1 MYRKILLNTLIC
13 TIGSMLLMTAAGAE
27 KASDFVMRSSVK
39 ESAHAQFTITLSGE
53 NMKDLYAYEAKFKFD
68 PEQLEVVKAESSFK
82 GFSVSPIIKN
92 NEITF
97 AHTKIGNVKG
107 EAGNMEISTI
117 TFKAKKAGTAKVN
130 WTSMKI
136 IDHDLKDQAFTL
148 KESIDFTKIF
158 SDIAGHWAKDD
169 IMQMVDK
176 NIVEGIDNDR
186 FAPNNHVTRAQ
197 FAALIA
203 RALELKAGSGKNP
216 FADVKAGSW
225 YEDTVKS
232 AYAAGII
239 NGITSQTFAPDKSIT
254 REEMSVMLMRA
265 KAYAA
270 GVKVDSLKA
279 GSLKGF
285 KDEGEISEWAKK
297 SAGFAIASGLLKGR
311 TASAFA
317 PKKQT
322 TRAESAV
329 VIKRLLAGS

>member
-1 MYRKILLNTLIC
+1 
-13 TIGSMLLMTAAGAE
+13 MLMMTVASAE
-27 KASDFVMRSSVK
+27 KASDFEMSLSAK
-39 ESAHAQFTITLSGE
+39 ESANAQFTITLSGD
-53 NMKDLYAYEAKFKFD
+53 NMKDLYAYEVKFKFD
-68 PEQLEVVKAESSFK
+68 PEQLEIVKAESGFK
-82 GFSVSPIIKN
+82 GFSVSPIVKD

-107 EAGNMEISTI
+107 EAGNIDISTI
-117 TFKAKKAGTAKVN
+117 TFKAKKPGTAKVN

-136 IDHDLKDQAFTL
+136 IDRDLKDQAFTMT
-148 KESIDFTKIF
+148 ESVDFTKIF
-158 SDIAGHWAKDD
+158 SDIVGHWAKDD
-169 IMQMVDK
+169 IMQMVSK
-176 NIVEGIDNDR
+176 SIVEGIDNDR
-186 FAPNNHVTRAQ
+186 FAPNSNVTRAQ

-203 RALELKAGSGKNP
+203 RALELKKGSGNNP

-225 YEDTVKS
+225 YEETVKS

-239 NGITSQTFAPDKSIT
+239 NGVTSKTFAPDKSIT

-297 SAGFAIASGLLKGR
+297 SVGFATASGLLKGR
-311 TASAFA
+311 TATSFA
-317 PKKQT
+317 PKKLT

-329 VIKRLLAGS
+329 VIKRLLSGS

>member
-1 MYRKILLNTLIC
+1 MYRKILMNSLIC
-13 TIGSMLLMTAAGAE
+13 TICTMLWMSAASAE
-27 KASDFVMRSSVK
+27 KASDFVMKASDK
-39 ESAHAQFTITLSGE
+39 ESAKAQFTITLSGE
-53 NMKDLYAYEAKFKFD
+53 NMKDLYAYEVKFKFD
-68 PEQLEVVKAESSFK
+68 PDQLEVVKAESSIK
-82 GFSVSPIIKN
+82 GFSVSPIVKN

-107 EAGNMEISTI
+107 EAGNMDISTI

-136 IDHDLKDQAFTL
+136 IDQNLKDQSFMLTQ
-148 KESIDFTKIF
+148 SVDFTKIF
-158 SDIAGHWAKDD
+158 SDIVGHWAKDD
-169 IMQMVDK
+169 IMQMVNK
-176 NIVEGIDNDR
+176 SIVEGIDNDR
-186 FAPNNHVTRAQ
+186 FAPNNNVTRAQ

-203 RALELKAGSGKNP
+203 RALKLKEGNGKNP

-225 YEDTVKS
+225 YEETVKS

-239 NGITSQTFAPDKSIT
+239 TGLTSSSFAPDKSIT

-270 GVKVDSLKA
+270 GVKIDSLKT

-285 KDEGEISEWAKK
+285 KDEGDISEWAKK
-297 SAGFAIASGLLKGR
+297 SVGFAIASGLLKGR
-311 TASAFA
+311 TASSFS
-317 PKKQT
+317 PKKFT

-329 VIKRLLAGS
+329 VIKRLLSGN